1 MMAAIVIFRIGE
13 TLFGGAE
20 ARAFDGDPATVVF
33 EYDRNE
39 PELVASTSWKSRW
52 PHRSSFVLSGM
63 IGRTAAV
70 PGKIYA
76 STSNA
81 EITCSLT
88 NRELAK
94 LALVSSTQSA
104 SIA

>member
-1 MMAAIVIFRIGE
+1 
-13 TLFGGAE
+13 
-20 ARAFDGDPATVVF
+20 
-33 EYDRNE
+33 
-39 PELVASTSWKSRW
+39 
-52 PHRSSFVLSGM
+52 M

>member
-70 PGKIYA
+70 PGKI
-76 STSNA
+76 
-81 EITCSLT
+81 
-88 NRELAK
+88 
-94 LALVSSTQSA
+94 
-104 SIA
+104 